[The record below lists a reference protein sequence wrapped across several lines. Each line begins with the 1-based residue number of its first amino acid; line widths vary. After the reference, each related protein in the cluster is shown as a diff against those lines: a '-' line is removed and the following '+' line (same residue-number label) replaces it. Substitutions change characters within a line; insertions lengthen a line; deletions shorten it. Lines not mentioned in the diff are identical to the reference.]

1 VVSNRKTIG
10 DSRLKPT
17 ILKVLLLLA
26 AATVSRGAA
35 TPGSPGSIQ
44 SAVHQLYESRFEAS
58 RHTLNEYSSANP
70 SDPLAPTLEAAT
82 FLFAELDRS
91 GAMQRSFL
99 TDNEKV
105 ADGKAPKPDP
115 TTTSDFNKSVKQARK
130 LAAPVLALNPKDR
143 NALLSMCLVSGLQ
156 RDYLAL
162 AEHKLRESYAF
173 MRESQMYAS
182 KLLAVDPSAHDAY
195 FTKGFTEY
203 LVANMPA
210 VVRWL
215 MHFDDMTGTKEQG
228 LADLSIAAESGQYMK
243 PFAQLMLAMF
253 YLREKQDDRTE
264 ALLAEL
270 TREYPEN
277 PIFRA
282 ELEKLKDRHHTPAS

>member
-1 VVSNRKTIG
+1 MKLTTLN
-10 DSRLKPT
+10 
-17 ILKVLLLLA
+17 LLLLLTVTALSRA
-26 AATVSRGAA
+26 AAPVSPE
-35 TPGSPGSIQ
+35 TID
-44 SAVHQLYESRFEAS
+44 SAVHQLYDSRFEAS
-58 RHTLNEYSSANP
+58 RQTLNAYSSANP
-70 SDPLAPTLEAAT
+70 ADPLAPTLEAAT

-99 TDNEKV
+99 TDDQKV
-105 ADGKAPKPDP
+105 TDGKSPKPDP
-115 TTTSDFNKSVKQARK
+115 KTTSDFTKSVKLARK
-130 LAAPVLALNPKDR
+130 LAAQTLAANPKDR

-162 AEHKLRESYAF
+162 AEHKLRESYPF

-270 TREYPEN
+270 SREYPEN

-282 ELEKLKDRHHTPAS
+282 ELEKLKDRRHTPAS

>member
-1 VVSNRKTIG
+1 VKAIRPITLFTVLASG
-10 DSRLKPT
+10 
-17 ILKVLLLLA
+17 LLLQA
-26 AATVSRGAA
+26 APSGGNGA
-35 TPGSPGSIQ
+35 IQ

-58 RHTLNEYSSANP
+58 RQTLSEYSLANP
-70 SDPLAPTLEAAT
+70 SDPLAYTLKAAT

-99 TDNEKV
+99 TDDEKV
-105 ADGKAPKPDP
+105 VQGKTVKPDAHAAA
-115 TTTSDFNKSVKQARK
+115 DFNDSAKRARK
-130 LAAPVLALNPKDR
+130 LAMAMLSKNPTDQ

-162 AEHKLRESYAF
+162 GEHRLRESYPF
-173 MRESQMYAS
+173 MRESQMYAA
-182 KLLAVDPSAHDAY
+182 KLLAVNPAAHDAY

-203 LVANMPA
+203 IVASLPS

-215 MHFDDMTGTKEQG
+215 MHFDDVTGTKQQG
-228 LADLSIAAESGQYMK
+228 LSDMQIAADSGQYMK

-264 ALLAEL
+264 ALLADL
-270 TREYPEN
+270 THEYPDN
-277 PIFRA
+277 PTFRA
-282 ELEKLKDRHHTPAS
+282 EWEKLKDRKHGATAGDSVGR

>member
-1 VVSNRKTIG
+1 VSG
-10 DSRLKPT
+10 G
-17 ILKVLLLLA
+17 A
-26 AATVSRGAA
+26 AA
-35 TPGSPGSIQ
+35 PGSAGSIQ

-58 RHTLNEYSSANP
+58 RHTLREYSSANP

-115 TTTSDFNKSVKQARK
+115 KTTSDFNKSVKQARK
-130 LAAPVLALNPKDR
+130 LAALVLALNPKDR

-182 KLLAVDPSAHDAY
+182 KLLTVDPSAHDAY